1 MPMFECTAY
10 VRMSYS
16 AKVEADTREEAQE
29 IAECGWESG
38 SMEFSGDDWVETDRI
53 ETKEIRE

>member
-16 AKVEADTREEAQE
+16 AKLEADTKEEA
-29 IAECGWESG
+29 G

-53 ETKEIRE
+53 ETKEIKE